1 MNNSLGKN
9 RMRVLEK
16 LITLGYNSDKKIS
29 NLKLEELIII
39 QSFNR
44 SDLEIAVGIKNAV
57 NNKSL
62 ITFLSG
68 LDERKMNYE
77 ERKQ

>member
-1 MNNSLGKN
+1 MNESLRKN
-9 RMRVLEK
+9 RIRVLEK
-16 LITLGYNSDKKIS
+16 LITIGYDNDKKIA
-29 NLKLEELIII
+29 NLKLEELILI

-44 SDLEIAVGIKNAV
+44 SDLEIAVGLKSAV

-68 LDERKMNYE
+68 KEERKMNYE
-77 ERKQ
+77 EKK